1 MAFSFCFS
9 NYIDV
14 ELEKLNWNAVNDGN
28 SPVNLESLV
37 YQLVPVLHPHPAKYK
52 NCVSETPTAET
63 GLTQPGFGQI
73 EFMNSAPDKDV

>member
-37 YQLVPVLHPHPAKYK
+37 YQLVLVRHLHPAKYK